1 MFFFFCIKHVEGFQ
15 VACGWTREG
24 EQRNRKQ
31 SVGGANA
38 EREAA
43 LTLPCWLL
51 LQPPGGAMDL
61 LYVQIRQRVF
71 LCLLV
76 LSCLLEA
83 LCFWASGVVFE
94 AFEKQKLTT
103 AVSCYC

>member
-1 MFFFFCIKHVEGFQ
+1 MVLFGIKHIEGFQ

-61 LYVQIRQRVF
+61 LYMQIRQRGF

-76 LSCLLEA
+76 LSLFA
-83 LCFWASGVVFE
+83 RGFVFLGLWCG
-94 AFEKQKLTT
+94 F
-103 AVSCYC
+103 